1 MIKFFKILEKIVWVL
16 TIFAIVIV
24 LGFIGI
30 ALISHKEA
38 IWSYAEPIIPYIY
51 IVAGI
56 FVLFKLTIVGIQMYL
71 DIQIQDKTKDL
82 QAIIEKQR
90 GQLQSQDEKI
100 SGKLDKI
107 INDISTIPKTDT
119 EAIMELLKSNLPSV
133 VSTLVEQQVAWE
145 KQKLTLEYEQK
156 IAELKQKSQTV
167 DALLEKHE
175 RLNKLKEALKEKEQ
189 IESNAR
195 LEKIEEYT
203 SLFFHLA
210 RTSVEDVE
218 NVLMVVRLFVEYGH
232 VPADRNLRI
241 AYNKN
246 LRNAELKQ
254 FVINILHYNQ
264 KENYDYVNFLMTYF
278 CDWFTGKRDN
288 ILKNYNVLPKDSLIS
303 KEGLEADLERLRKVY
318 SVKE

>member
-16 TIFAIVIV
+16 TIIAIVIV

-218 NVLMVVRLFVEYGH
+218 NVLMVARLFVEYGH